1 MKSIKKVNLI
11 YSLIFAFLSLSTV
24 SAVHISNVSVTPQI
38 FNTNQSAII
47 EFTINITGDNL
58 TRVDIHT
65 APGWSNTAIISCP
78 PEWEN
83 STTPAYIRCNSLA
96 GGPTYKDISIRILSK
111 SPSTGKI
118 SSWTI
123 ITKDAM
129 NDVETTTVNVTL
141 YNISYTAEISP
152 KSANTN
158 QKRAYIMA
166 VKNTGEDNITYI
178 KGEFSDFTITA
189 CYGLNCNF
197 YQSNLYL
204 FGNLE
209 PTKNLTL
216 MFDAIAPNSNGTRN
230 LNIVAFGSLGGNVT
244 AIPIPI
250 IVQKPA
256 NLTIGNF
263 SFSKTT
269 ISVVKDTAS
278 FLFNVTNNGEAVAN
292 ITYIGID
299 IIHTTLQ
306 TILTSVS
313 NITRI
318 SGANVMNSSTYF
330 VFNYSLSPSVP
341 ESYKGNITVIV
352 KINYTDTNTNHNFPI
367 NKTNERAFAMVV
379 FPLPN
384 ITLNFPLNNYNIIN
398 TTPNFNFT
406 AISAVSSLMTCNL
419 LINSTYYGRISAL
432 NNTPTIIT
440 ANSTVY
446 DGQYSWWISC
456 SDAFNTGLSMS
467 RIINVDGP
475 PRITVNSPKENQI
488 FYNTTPILD
497 VSISDRNPWKSW
509 YNIDNSSLNYLACSY
524 CNSFNIKLEGERQ
537 TDIDGYTKG
546 LWHFNENTG
555 TATADPSGY
564 GNNGLIHNATWTTG
578 KFNSGLQ
585 FDGVDDFVDVGNAA
599 NINLIGSVSVEAW
612 IYPKA
617 NNSVIYEDSDSANS
631 PTLVLIFDT
640 NNKFSFRRH
649 DGAWKYATSSSP
661 YSVNKWYHVVGVFDA
676 VSGKHTIY
684 VNGIDTVG
692 DVSIGTLSSSA
703 GRNVIG
709 IDSRFNTAYGIF
721 NGIIDEVRI
730 LNKSLTAIEIKKNY
744 ELGEG
749 RHNVTVYTNDIYG
762 NTNSVNRNFK
772 IILTPPIIYNIT
784 LYKGWNLISLPVLMN
799 EV

>member
-1 MKSIKKVNLI
+1 MNNPILKILFL
-11 YSLIFAFLSLSTV
+11 LIFLSGNAIALHAVNITISPI
-24 SAVHISNVSVTPQI
+24 SAN
-38 FNTNQSAII
+38 FNQDLNLNFS
-47 EFTINITGDNL
+47 INTTGDNL
-58 TRVDIHT
+58 TRIDIHT

-96 GGPTYKDISIRILSK
+96 GGPTYGNIPIRILSK

-141 YNISYTAEISP
+141 YNISSTAEISP

-158 QKRAYIMA
+158 QSRRYTLT
-166 VKNTGEDNITYI
+166 VKNTGEDNITYL

-197 YQSNLYL
+197 YQGNLYL

-209 PTKNLTL
+209 PNKNLTL

-230 LNIVAFGSLGGNVT
+230 LNIIAFGSFGGNMT
-244 AIPIPI
+244 PSPQI
-250 IVQKPA
+250 INVQKPA

-278 FLFNVTNNGEAVAN
+278 LLFNVTNNGEAVAN
-292 ITYIGID
+292 ITFIGVET
-299 IIHTTLQ
+299 IHTTSQ
-306 TILTSVS
+306 TVLTSVS
-313 NITRI
+313 NITKI
-318 SGANVMNSSTYF
+318 SEANVMNSSTSF

-352 KINYTDTNTNHNFPI
+352 KINYTDTNTNQNFVI

-379 FPLPN
+379 FPSPN
-384 ITLNFPLNNYNIIN
+384 ITLNFPSDNYNIIN
-398 TTPNFNFT
+398 TTLNFNFT
-406 AISAVSSLMTCNL
+406 AVSAVSSLMTCNL
-419 LINSTYYGRISAL
+419 LINSTSYGSISLA
-432 NNTPTIIT
+432 NNTPAIIT

-475 PRITVNSPKENQI
+475 PRITINSPKENQI

-497 VSISDRNPWKSW
+497 VGISDRNPWKSW

-524 CNSFNIKLEGERQ
+524 CNSFDIKLEGERQ
-537 TDIDGYTKG
+537 TDIDGYTGG

-555 TATADPSGY
+555 TATADSSGY

-585 FDGVDDFVDVGNAA
+585 FDGVDDYVEIPDSASLDITNE
-599 NINLIGSVSVEAW
+599 ITVEAW
-612 IYPKA
+612 VKRGTLNATDAEHIVMKFGSYYLHIKPNGHLRGAIWGKDIEGNISIPENEWHFVA
-617 NNSVIYEDSDSANS
+617 ATYDGKYVRLYVDGIADNFLNSSGTI
-631 PTLVLIFDT
+631 PLT
-640 NNKFSFRRH
+640 NNPLYIGKPSF
-649 DGAWKYATSSSP
+649 
-661 YSVNKWYHVVGVFDA
+661 
-676 VSGKHTIY
+676 GK
-684 VNGIDTVG
+684 
-692 DVSIGTLSSSA
+692 S
-703 GRNVIG
+703 
-709 IDSRFNTAYGIF
+709 F
-721 NGIIDEVRI
+721 NGVIDEVRI
-730 LNKSLTAIEIKKNY
+730 LNRALTQD
-744 ELGEG
+744 ELMADYALKEG
-749 RHNVTVYTNDIYG
+749 SHKTIVYAKDIYD
-762 NTNSVNRNFK
+762 NTNSVTRRFTINK
-772 IILTPPIIYNIT
+772 TPLITYNIT
-784 LYKGWNLISLPVLMN
+784 LYKGWNLISIPFQIEGV
-799 EV
+799 